1 MPLDIDFY
9 ERIARLGR
17 EGQSFA
23 VATVV
28 GRRAPVSSHLGDR
41 AVIFANGRMEGFVGG
56 ACSHEIVRTQAL
68 EVLATGKSRIV
79 SIRPDASSFESSRDH
94 VVVPMTC
101 VSEGAVDV
109 YIEPFVRPRLLV
121 VAGASPI
128 AGALAKVARALD
140 YRVVRVVEDRERADL
155 ESDASTFGYT
165 VATLDAIDDLL
176 KRQSDGPDDR
186 AVVVASQ
193 GHYDEEAV
201 AAALRGGVPY
211 VGLVAS
217 RARGET
223 VKSFL
228 KEQNVPGVEAVRNPA
243 GLDLGAQTAP
253 EVALSILAEIVKARL
268 SPSTEDLALRSGAA
282 AKEGATPTRAR
293 AAVAT
298 AAATAID
305 PVCDMEVDIATA
317 RYKADVEGV
326 TYYFCCASC
335 KSRFLKQPHDYL
347 SHTT

>member
-1 MPLDIDFY
+1 MSLDIDFY

-28 GRRAPVSSHLGDR
+28 GRRAPVSSHLGDH
-41 AVIFANGRMEGFVGG
+41 AVIFASGRMEGFVGG

-121 VAGASPI
+121 I
-128 AGALAKVARALD
+128 AGATPIASALAKIARALD

-155 ESDASTFGYT
+155 ESEASTFGYT
-165 VATLDAIDDLL
+165 VVPLDTVDDLL
-176 KRQSDGPDDR
+176 KRETDGRDDR

-201 AAALRGGVPY
+201 AAALESGAPY
-211 VGLVAS
+211 VALVAS

-223 VKSFL
+223 VKSLL
-228 KEQNVPGVEAVRNPA
+228 KEQNVPDVDALRNPA
-243 GLDLGAQTAP
+243 GLDLGAQTPP
-253 EVALSILAEIVKARL
+253 EVALSILAEIVQARHGQ
-268 SPSTEDLALRSGAA
+268 SSAA
-282 AKEGATPTRAR
+282 TATGGATAP
-293 AAVAT
+293 AVAK

-317 RYKADVEGV
+317 RYKADFEGV

-347 SHTT
+347 SQTT

>member
-1 MPLDIDFY
+1 MIVVVLIMPLDLDFY

-28 GRRAPVSSHLGDR
+28 GRRAPVSSHLGDH
-41 AVIFANGRMEGFVGG
+41 AVIFASGRMEGFVGG

-68 EVLATGKSRIV
+68 EVLATGKSRMV

-121 VAGASPI
+121 I
-128 AGALAKVARALD
+128 AGATPIASAVAKLARSLD
-140 YRVVRVVEDRERADL
+140 YRVVRVVEERERADL
-155 ESDASTFGYT
+155 ESEASALGYT
-165 VATLDAIDDLL
+165 VSPLDTIDDLL
-176 KRQSDGPDDR
+176 KRQTDGPDDR

-201 AAALRGGVPY
+201 AAALKSGVPY
-211 VGLVAS
+211 VALVAS

-223 VKSFL
+223 VKSLL
-228 KEQNVPGVEAVRNPA
+228 KEQNVPGIEALRNPA

-253 EVALSILAEIVKARL
+253 EVALSILAEIVQARL
-268 SPSTEDLALRSGAA
+268 NTSTAV
-282 AKEGATPTRAR
+282 TPVR
-293 AAVAT
+293 AATAPAIAK

-317 RYKADVEGV
+317 RYKADFEGV

-335 KSRFLKQPHDYL
+335 KSRFLKQPHEYL
-347 SHTT
+347 SHTG

>member
-1 MPLDIDFY
+1 MALDIDFY
-9 ERIARLGR
+9 ERIARLRR

-28 GRRAPVSSHLGDR
+28 GRRAPVSSHLGDH
-41 AVIFANGRMEGFVGG
+41 AVIFASGRMEGFVGG

-109 YIEPFVRPRLLV
+109 YIEPFVRPRQLV
-121 VAGASPI
+121 I
-128 AGALAKVARALD
+128 AGATPIASALAKIARTLD
-140 YRVVRVVEDRERADL
+140 YRVVRVVADRERGDL
-155 ESDASTFGYT
+155 ESEASAFGYT
-165 VATLDAIDDLL
+165 VAGLDTIDDLL
-176 KRQSDGPDDR
+176 KPQPDGPDHR

-193 GHYDEEAV
+193 GHYDEEAA
-201 AAALRGGVPY
+201 AAALKSGVPY
-211 VGLVAS
+211 VALVAS

-223 VKSFL
+223 VKSLL
-228 KEQNVPGVEAVRNPA
+228 KEQNVPDVEALRNPA

-253 EVALSILAEIVKARL
+253 EVALSILAEIVQVRPNQSSAVTQA
-268 SPSTEDLALRSGAA
+268 PGAA
-282 AKEGATPTRAR
+282 APVIAK
-293 AAVAT
+293 

-317 RYKADVEGV
+317 RYKTDFEGV

>member
-1 MPLDIDFY
+1 VSGLSWTVIMPLDLDFY

-17 EGQSFA
+17 EGHSFA

-28 GRRAPVSSHLGDR
+28 GRRAPVSSHLGDH
-41 AVIFANGRMEGFVGG
+41 AVIFASGRMEGFVGG

-68 EVLATGKSRIV
+68 EVLATGSSRIV

-94 VVVPMTC
+94 VIVPMTC

-109 YIEPFVRPRLLV
+109 YIEPFVRPPLLV
-121 VAGASPI
+121 I
-128 AGALAKVARALD
+128 AGATPIASAVAKIARTLD

-155 ESDASTFGYT
+155 ESEASALGYT
-165 VATLDAIDDLL
+165 VAPLDAIDDLL
-176 KRQSDGPDDR
+176 KRQTDGPDDR

-201 AAALRGGVPY
+201 AAALKSGVPY
-211 VGLVAS
+211 VALVAS

-223 VKSFL
+223 VKSLL
-228 KEQNVPGVEAVRNPA
+228 KEQNVPDVEALRNPA
-243 GLDLGAQTAP
+243 GLDLGAKTAP
-253 EVALSILAEIVKARL
+253 EVAVSILAEIVQARPNA
-268 SPSTEDLALRSGAA
+268 SSAI
-282 AKEGATPTRAR
+282 TPTRA
-293 AAVAT
+293 ATASAVAT
-298 AAATAID
+298 ATAID

-317 RYKADVEGV
+317 RHKADFEGV

-335 KSRFLKQPHDYL
+335 KSRFLKQPHEYL
-347 SHTT
+347 SHTG